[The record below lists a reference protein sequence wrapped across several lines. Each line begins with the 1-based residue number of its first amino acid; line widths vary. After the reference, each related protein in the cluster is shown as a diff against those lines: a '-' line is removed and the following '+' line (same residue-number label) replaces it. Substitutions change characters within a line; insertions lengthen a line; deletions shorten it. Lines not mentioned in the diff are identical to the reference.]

1 MKKLIILLLFIPFV
15 FACNENKNKY
25 EFLIK
30 DESFKNNFII
40 STNEDIIQLSEGFT
54 YYKWENK
61 SSNISPI
68 VLVHGFSV
76 PSYIWEPTFKMLA
89 EKGYYVIMLD
99 LYGRGYSENLDKA
112 YTDELLANQVLD
124 LLNELNVI
132 SAKFI
137 GLSNGGRVISKV
149 ADLKP
154 KIVEKLIYVASSGF
168 REVIEETNKSVS
180 EKEVEDFISK
190 NYPTIS
196 KGQLLDF
203 KYPEKHIGW
212 DVKYEELLK
221 YKGFANALISTRK
234 NHYTMDEIHTKIQLS
249 AIPTYTIWGESDKVV
264 VFENFKKRIDSILP
278 RRKDFFIT
286 ESGHLPHM
294 ENQIDFDKILLSIIK
309 DNIWYEK
316 TNLIITYSNT
326 LFWAERFKKLISFII
341 VKKYLKEW
349 WYVYAIGAFSGLISV
364 IKPDYWWVYIIVF
377 AIVVGIM
384 SGEIYFTKDK
394 KKDDK

>member
-1 MKKLIILLLFIPFV
+1 MKKLILLLLFIPFV
-15 FACNENKNKY
+15 FACDENRNKY

-30 DESFKNNFII
+30 DESFKNSFII
-40 STNEDIIQLSEGFT
+40 SANEDIIQLSEGFT

-149 ADLKP
+149 ADLQP

-180 EKEVEDFISK
+180 EKEVEDFISI

-234 NHYTMDEIHTKIQLS
+234 NHYTMDEIHTKIRGMAVTS
-249 AIPTYTIWGESDKVV
+249 
-264 VFENFKKRIDSILP
+264 
-278 RRKDFFIT
+278 
-286 ESGHLPHM
+286 
-294 ENQIDFDKILLSIIK
+294 
-309 DNIWYEK
+309 
-316 TNLIITYSNT
+316 
-326 LFWAERFKKLISFII
+326 
-341 VKKYLKEW
+341 LKE
-349 WYVYAIGAFSGLISV
+349 YLTGV
-364 IKPDYWWVYIIVF
+364 
-377 AIVVGIM
+377 
-384 SGEIYFTKDK
+384 
-394 KKDDK
+394 

>member
-15 FACNENKNKY
+15 FTCDENRNKY

-40 STNEDIIQLSEGFT
+40 SSNEDFIQLSDGFT

-76 PSYIWEPTFKMLA
+76 PSYIWETTFKMLA

-99 LYGRGYSENLDKA
+99 LYGRGYSENLEKA
-112 YTDELLANQVLD
+112 YTDELLANQVIN
-124 LLNELNVI
+124 LLEELNVV
-132 SAKFI
+132 SAKFV

-149 ADLKP
+149 ADLQP

-168 REVIEETNKSVS
+168 REVIEEKNKSVS
-180 EKEVEDFISK
+180 EKEVKDFISK
-190 NYPTIS
+190 RYPTIS

-221 YKGFANALISTRK
+221 YKGFAKAQISTRK
-234 NHYTMDEIHTKIQLS
+234 NHYTMDKIHTEIQLS
-249 AIPTYTIWGESDKVV
+249 NIPVYTIWGESDKVV

-278 RRKDFFIT
+278 KRRDFFIT

-294 ENQIDFDKILLSIIK
+294 ENQIDFDKILLSIIQ
-309 DNIWYEK
+309 DNI
-316 TNLIITYSNT
+316 
-326 LFWAERFKKLISFII
+326 
-341 VKKYLKEW
+341 
-349 WYVYAIGAFSGLISV
+349 
-364 IKPDYWWVYIIVF
+364 
-377 AIVVGIM
+377 
-384 SGEIYFTKDK
+384 
-394 KKDDK
+394 